1 MLKEL
6 IISFGIMGLCL
17 VIHISGMVLLG
28 DGLVRRRKTIELHG
42 GPLSAALLL
51 ITVFVIIIILHL
63 TEAGLWAIFYLWYG
77 LFKDFETA
85 FYFSLKSY
93 STVGY
98 GDVLLPD
105 NWRLL
110 GTVEAISGALLC
122 GLSTAFL
129 FAIINALFRFRV
141 EQLMKR
147 RLIR

>member
-6 IISFGIMGLCL
+6 IIAFGIMGLCL
-17 VIHISGMVLLG
+17 VIHISGMVMLG
-28 DGLVRRRKTIELHG
+28 DRLVRRRKTIEHG

-51 ITVFVIIIILHL
+51 IAVFVIIIILHL
-63 TEAGLWAIFYLWYG
+63 TAAALWAVFYLWYG
-77 LFKDFETA
+77 LFKDFETSL
-85 FYFSLKSY
+85 YFSLTCY

-105 NWRLL
+105 SWRLL

-129 FAIINALFRFRV
+129 FAIINVMFRFRV
-141 EQLMKR
+141 QQLMKR
-147 RLIR
+147 HLI

>member
-1 MLKEL
+1 MFKEL
-6 IISFGIMGLCL
+6 IIAFGIMGLCL

-28 DGLVRRRKTIELHG
+28 DRLVRRGKSIELHG
-42 GPLSAALLL
+42 GPLSTTLLL
-51 ITVFVIIIILHL
+51 IGVFVIIIILHM
-63 TEAGLWAIFYLWYG
+63 TEAGLWAVFYLWYG

-105 NWRLL
+105 SWRLL

-141 EQLMKR
+141 QQLTKR
-147 RLIR
+147 HLIH

>member
-6 IISFGIMGLCL
+6 LIAFGIMGLCL
-17 VIHISGMVLLG
+17 VIHISGMVMLG
-28 DGLVRRRKTIELHG
+28 DWLVRHRITIERHS
-42 GPLSAALLL
+42 GPVFAALLL
-51 ITVFVIIIILHL
+51 ITVFIIIIILHL
-63 TEAGLWAIFYLWYG
+63 AEAGLWALFYLSQG
-77 LFKDFETA
+77 LFRDFETSL
-85 FYFSLKSY
+85 YFSLKSY

-98 GDVLLPD
+98 GDVLLPES
-105 NWRLL
+105 WRLL

-141 EQLMKR
+141 QQLMKR

>member
-1 MLKEL
+1 MLKVL
-6 IISFGIMGLCL
+6 TIAFGIMGLCL
-17 VIHISGMVLLG
+17 VIHISGMVILG
-28 DGLVRRRKTIELHG
+28 DRLVRRRRTFEHG

-51 ITVFVIIIILHL
+51 IAVFVIIIILHMA
-63 TEAGLWAIFYLWYG
+63 EAGLWAVFYLWYG
-77 LFKDFETA
+77 MFKDFETA

-105 NWRLL
+105 HWRLL

-129 FAIINALFRFRV
+129 FAIINALFRFRAQ
-141 EQLMKR
+141 QLMKR
-147 RLIR
+147 HLIR